1 MIMIRWIM
9 RFISLFSKHMLL
21 VYRCISIAA
30 EGTVKNRMRGIFKI
44 LDVSDRIGFMATYG
58 GYEIKK

>member
-1 MIMIRWIM
+1 
-9 RFISLFSKHMLL
+9 MLL

-30 EGTVKNRMRGIFKI
+30 EGTVKNRMRLIFKV